1 MEQVLF
7 SLAAADT
14 GQLIF
19 IAALMIS
26 SLLNV
31 AYLIPIVARGFFRP
45 REAGEDPGGIQEAPV
60 FCVVPLCVSALGCIA
75 LFFFV
80 DDLYNLLLPL
90 AET

>member
-1 MEQVLF
+1 MWSKYYL

-45 REAGEDPGGIQEAPV
+45 REGGSRGIKEAPV
-60 FCVVPLCVSALGCIA
+60 FCVIPLCVSALGCIA

-80 DDLYNLLLPL
+80 DDLYNLLLPWS
-90 AET
+90 ET